1 MSCPHSHLDGSYV
14 LGALAPAERQEFEQ
28 HLADCAECA
37 RSVRDLAG
45 LPGLLARID
54 PEVLTSPGADDPVP
68 ETLLPALVGDVRRTE
83 RRRTWVTA
91 GLAAAAAVAVTVG
104 SVAAIGAFGSDPS
117 PSAAPPVA
125 TSTPTFPAGQP
136 MVPLGEASVRA
147 SVALEDV
154 AWGTRLDL
162 TCTYVPGQGEYGPA
176 QAATYALFV
185 RTGDGSTEQV
195 ATWRSRP
202 GSTMQLTAATAL
214 LADDITSVEV
224 RAADGTPLL
233 TWAA

>member
-1 MSCPHSHLDGSYV
+1 MSCPHTHLDGSYV
-14 LGALAPAERQEFEQ
+14 LGALSPAERQEFEQ

-54 PEVLTSPGADDPVP
+54 PEVLTAPGADDPVP
-68 ETLLPALVGDVRRTE
+68 ETLLPALIGDVQRARQ
-83 RRRTWVTA
+83 RRTWVTA
-91 GLAAAAAVAVTVG
+91 GLAAAAAVAVAVG
-104 SVAAIGAFGSDPS
+104 SVAVTNALGSDS
-117 PSAAPPVA
+117 TPSAAPPAA
-125 TSTPTFPAGQP
+125 TSTPTFPAGQT

-162 TCTYVPGQGEYGPA
+162 TCSYTPGRGEYGPGHE
-176 QAATYALFV
+176 ATYGLFV
-185 RTGDGSTEQV
+185 RTRSGGIEQV
-195 ATWRSRP
+195 ATWHAEP
-202 GSTMQLTAATAL
+202 GQTMQLTAATA
-214 LADDITSVEV
+214 ARTQDIVSVLV